1 MNPMQVAVVNKW
13 DQFGGA
19 ARAAFRLYQALQA
32 SGIGVHYFV
41 NEKTCNDQEIVAV
54 ANSEGYE
61 WFLETIIHR
70 YYINENRTE
79 LSNTWFSFT
88 CNGSLLHCEPSFLD
102 ADIVNL
108 HWVEQFVSLKS
119 LQGIVALGKP
129 IVWTLHD
136 QRPFTGGCHY
146 TAGCDHFEE
155 NCTDCPQLRED
166 PHHLPAVYLQKKKEV
181 LQHANMTI
189 VSPSNW
195 LAEEA
200 KKSSLFCGRRVKV
213 IPNSVD
219 INIYRPQPKP
229 AAKKHLGI
237 PTQTTTLMFGALYNN
252 EKRKGVHILLKALN
266 LCCQNSW
273 FEDKCRNGSVL
284 VLVVGNEGDA
294 LNEVPLPVRQLGY
307 IESDTE
313 MASVYCATDFFVLPS
328 LEDNLPNT
336 ILEAMSCGTPTVA
349 FDAGGIPDLVEHGYN
364 GFLVE
369 RGSAE
374 ALAAAILDL
383 LLHEDVRARLSVNCR
398 SKVERHYT
406 REVQAKGYTELF
418 GELLASS
425 LEGTLP
431 TKQKCDLDAPFEPVI
446 GYAVTRHL
454 RNLRD
459 KGVVPGGMFDNQYEK
474 LVSLR
479 EAVEE
484 ICEIPLVRHPVRKLR
499 AYRKV
504 LATYRNIQ

>member
-1 MNPMQVAVVNKW
+1 MSPMQVAVVNKW
-13 DQFGGA
+13 DRFGGA
-19 ARAAFRLYQALQA
+19 ARAAFRLYQALQE
-32 SGIGVHYFV
+32 SGIEVRYFV

-54 ANSEGYE
+54 ANSDGDER
-61 WFLETIIHR
+61 FFETIIHR
-70 YYINENRTE
+70 HYINENRTE
-79 LSNTWFSFT
+79 LSNTCFSFT

-119 LQGIVALGKP
+119 LRDIVALGKP

-146 TAGCDHFEE
+146 TAGCNHFEE
-155 NCTDCPQLRED
+155 NCAHCLQLRED
-166 PHHLPAVYLQKKKEV
+166 PHHLPAVYLQKKKEI
-181 LQHANMTI
+181 LQHANLAI

-200 KKSSLFCGRRVKV
+200 KKSSLFYGRRVEV

-219 INIYRPQPKP
+219 INIYRPQPKS
-229 AAKKHLGI
+229 AAKQHLDI

-252 EKRKGVHILLKALN
+252 EKRKGVHILLEALN
-266 LCCQNSW
+266 ICCQDNW
-273 FEDKCRNGSVL
+273 FAENCRNDRVL
-284 VLVVGNEGDA
+284 VLVVGNEGDT
-294 LNEVPLPVRQLGY
+294 LNELPLPVRQLGY
-307 IESDTE
+307 IESDRE
-313 MASVYCATDFFVLPS
+313 MASIYCATDFFVLPS

-364 GFLVE
+364 GLLVE
-369 RGSAE
+369 RGSVE

-383 LLHEDVRARLSVNCR
+383 LQHEDMRARLSVNCR

-406 REVQAKGYTELF
+406 REVQARGYTELF

-425 LEGTLP
+425 PGGTLP
-431 TKQKCDLDAPFEPVI
+431 IKQTCDLDALFEPVI

-454 RNLRD
+454 RSLRS
-459 KGVVPGGMFDNQYEK
+459 KGVAPGGMFDNQYER

-484 ICEIPLVRHPVRKLR
+484 ICEIPLVRHPVRKLQ

-504 LATYRNIQ
+504 LATYRNLQ